1 MFVPT
6 PARLRRIDLS
16 SECATPVVVIS
27 DPDWSA
33 IADTSSVRM
42 AVECAARQHQHQL
55 GNWSL
60 SDDGSICAEC
70 ALCGCEA
77 IVQYRGS
84 DLPSIVKGLPDSCP
98 VGAEGDDSN

>member
-1 MFVPT
+1 MLVPA
-6 PARLRRIDLS
+6 PGRLRRIDLS
-16 SECATPVVVIS
+16 SECATPVVIS

-33 IADTSSVRM
+33 IANTSTIRM

-55 GNWSL
+55 GNWRL
-60 SDDGSICAEC
+60 SGDGSICAEC

-84 DLPSIVKGLPDSCP
+84 DLPSIVNGLLDSCS
-98 VGAEGDDSN
+98 VGAEDDGSN